1 MITAKEQYAMRKL
14 FALVL
19 ALVLM
24 LSAVPCLA
32 QTTDDPA
39 LAEGADVRI
48 MSFNLM
54 NPDWSKVPVTDRT
67 QKVVDTLLYYQP
79 DVVGIQEANA
89 KWQKALKPVLTETGL
104 YNPACR
110 QSNAAGFKYNMSA
123 FMYNVATVQLVEEA
137 VLDLDPGS
145 DIRVL
150 AVAVFE
156 KLSDGT
162 RFVVANTHPASSTE
176 TENYNRN
183 CEDIMTL
190 GKEQMEKYAGLPFIF
205 TGDYNT
211 NETSEMY
218 TTLMENLGVKDAKY
232 EADVLVRDHVTYI
245 AWGEEFDAANPYYI
259 DHIFV
264 NANTDVKLFNV
275 VVDFDMRSVTDHF
288 PIYADI
294 DLQ

>member
-1 MITAKEQYAMRKL
+1 VKKSFLRLLT
-14 FALVL
+14 LVL

-24 LSAVPCLA
+24 LSSASCLA
-32 QTTDDPA
+32 ETADDPA
-39 LAEGADVRI
+39 LAEGADIRI
-48 MSFNLM
+48 MSFNVM
-54 NPDWSKVPVTDRT
+54 NPDWSKAPVDGRI
-67 QKVVDTLLYYQP
+67 QNVVDILMHYQP
-79 DVVGIQEANA
+79 DVVGLQEANG

-110 QSNAAGFKYNMSA
+110 QSNAAGFKYNMTA
-123 FMYNVATVQLVEEA
+123 FMYNAATVQLVEEA

-145 DIRVL
+145 DIRVF

-183 CEDIMTL
+183 CEDIMTI
-190 GKEQMEKYAGLPFIF
+190 GKEQIEKYAGLPFIL

-211 NETSEMY
+211 DEAFEMY
-218 TTLMENLGVKDAKY
+218 QTLMNTLGVKDAKY
-232 EADVLVRDHVTYI
+232 EADVLVRDSATYI
-245 AWGEEFDAANPYYI
+245 GWEGEELNPERDYCV

-264 NANTDVKLFNV
+264 NDKTDVKLFNV
-275 VVDFDMRSVTDHF
+275 IVSHNIHSTADHL

>member
-1 MITAKEQYAMRKL
+1 MKKL

-19 ALVLM
+19 ALVLT
-24 LSAVPCLA
+24 LCAVPCFA
-32 QTTDDPA
+32 ETADDPA
-39 LAEGADVRI
+39 LAEGADIRI

-54 NPDWSKVPVTDRT
+54 NPDWSKSPVTDRI
-67 QKVVDTLLYYQP
+67 QNVADILMHYQP
-79 DVVGIQEANA
+79 DVVGIQEANG
-89 KWQKALKPVLTETGL
+89 KWQKALKPLLTETGL

-110 QSNAAGFKYNMSA
+110 QANAAGFKYNMTA
-123 FMYNVATVQLVEEA
+123 FMYNVATVQLVDEY

-145 DIRVL
+145 DIRVF

-156 KLSDGT
+156 TLSDGT

-176 TENYNRN
+176 TENYTRN
-183 CEDIMTL
+183 CEDIMTI
-190 GKEQMEKYAGLPFIF
+190 GKEQMEKYAGLPFIL

-211 NETSEMY
+211 DEAFEMY
-218 TTLMENLGVKDAKY
+218 QTLMNTLGVKDAKY
-232 EADVLVRDHVTYI
+232 EADVLVRNSATYI
-245 AWGEEFDAANPYYI
+245 GWQGEELNPDRDYCV

-275 VVDFDMRSVTDHF
+275 VVDFDIRNTTDHF

-294 DLQ
+294 DLK